1 MKNWLPIFLIYSTTT
16 FAASATYL
24 EVPVTYHPKAGVVE
38 NVKKECQIEEML
50 AKRVGDVLGK
60 QNASGKG
67 TIEAGADS
75 AGDQVLRLQI
85 THVLGVGGGAWSGP
99 KAITVIAEL
108 LENGND
114 SPS

>member
-1 MKNWLPIFLIYSTTT
+1 
-16 FAASATYL
+16 
-24 EVPVTYHPKAGVVE
+24 
-38 NVKKECQIEEML
+38 ML

-67 TIEAGADS
+67 TIEAGDDS